1 LKLQPYAQSAVVNCP
16 KLSMK
21 YFGSYMILSK
31 IGNVAY
37 KLELPAN
44 YQVHPVFHVSR
55 LKPFT
60 ADYAP
65 MFQPLELP
73 PQLDLKDLEFETM
86 LDRRLSRKGNA
97 IVPQVLVK

>member
-1 LKLQPYAQSAVVNCP
+1 
-16 KLSMK
+16 
-21 YFGSYMILSK
+21 
-31 IGNVAY
+31 
-37 KLELPAN
+37 
-44 YQVHPVFHVSR
+44 
-55 LKPFT
+55 
-60 ADYAP
+60 